1 MLVDPIMGFER
12 PKLSNLDLPPFP
24 DWGFLKM
31 VILKDIEKVQEAS
44 QVLDQLLLTEW
55 MVEAT
60 DSLEEFGDKERRELE
75 AHIQK
80 YLQGFTDKTGFKLV
94 SCDRYSKEGHQGS
107 KVLATTATSKGKA
120 IVGLVGATCSIT
132 HNQENELGLRGVDT
146 LCVLRTT
153 SRWHVSSHYCYLLM
167 YISFT
172 FI

>member
-1 MLVDPIMGFER
+1 MGFTR

-31 VILKDIEKVQEAS
+31 VILKDKEKMPEAS

-80 YLQGFTDKTGFKLV
+80 YLRGFTDKTGFKLV

-107 KVLATTATSKGKA
+107 KVLATRSCSEKSP

-132 HNQENELGLRGVDT
+132 HNQENELALRRVDT

-153 SRWHVSSHYCYLLM
+153 SRWHASNHFCVL
-167 YISFT
+167 
-172 FI
+172 

>member
-1 MLVDPIMGFER
+1 MGFTR

-60 DSLEEFGDKERRELE
+60 DSLGEFGDKERRELE

-80 YLQGFTDKTGFKLV
+80 YLRGFTDKTGFKLV

>member
-1 MLVDPIMGFER
+1 
-12 PKLSNLDLPPFP
+12 
-24 DWGFLKM
+24 M
-31 VILKDIEKVQEAS
+31 VILKDKEKMPEAS

-60 DSLEEFGDKERRELE
+60 DSLGEFGDKERRELE

-132 HNQENELGLRGVDT
+132 HNQENELALRRVDT

-153 SRWHVSSHYCYLLM
+153 SRWHVSSHYCYLSM

>member
-1 MLVDPIMGFER
+1 MGFER

-31 VILKDIEKVQEAS
+31 VILKDKEKVQEAS

-80 YLQGFTDKTGFKLV
+80 YLLGFTDKTGFKLV
-94 SCDRYSKEGHQGS
+94 SCDRYSKEGNQGS
-107 KVLATTATSKGKA
+107 KVLSTRSCSEKSP
-120 IVGLVGATCSIT
+120 IVGLVSTTCSIT
-132 HNQENELGLRGVDT
+132 HNQENELALRRVDT

-153 SRWHVSSHYCYLLM
+153 SRWHASNHFCVL
-167 YISFT
+167 
-172 FI
+172 

>member
-1 MLVDPIMGFER
+1 
-12 PKLSNLDLPPFP
+12 
-24 DWGFLKM
+24 M
-31 VILKDIEKVQEAS
+31 VILKDKEKVQEAS

-94 SCDRYSKEGHQGS
+94 SCDRYSKEGYQGS
-107 KVLATTATSKGKA
+107 KVLSTRSCSEKSP

-132 HNQENELGLRGVDT
+132 HNQENELALRRVDT

>member
-1 MLVDPIMGFER
+1 
-12 PKLSNLDLPPFP
+12 
-24 DWGFLKM
+24 M
-31 VILKDIEKVQEAS
+31 VILKDKEKVQEAS

-60 DSLEEFGDKERRELE
+60 DSLGEFGDKERRELE

-80 YLQGFTDKTGFKLV
+80 YMLGFTGKTGFKLV
-94 SCDRYSKEGHQGS
+94 SCDRYSKEGHRGS

-132 HNQENELGLRGVDT
+132 HNQENELALRRVDT

>member
-1 MLVDPIMGFER
+1 MGFTR
-12 PKLSNLDLPPFP
+12 PKLSSLDLPPFP
-24 DWGFLKM
+24 DWAFLKM
-31 VILKDIEKVQEAS
+31 VILKDIEKVQEAG

-80 YLQGFTDKTGFKLV
+80 YLRGFTDKTGFKLV
-94 SCDRYSKEGHQGS
+94 SCDRYSKEGYQGS
-107 KVLATTATSKGKA
+107 KVLSTRSCSEKSP

-132 HNQENELGLRGVDT
+132 HNQENELALRRVDT

-153 SRWHVSSHYCYLLM
+153 SRWHASNHFCVL
-167 YISFT
+167 
-172 FI
+172 